1 MQKLRPLPLGSQT
14 FSYIVEKNAVYV
26 DKTPYLYE
34 LISGTVNKYF
44 LSRPRRFG
52 KSLTISTF
60 KALFSGQRDLF
71 KDLYI
76 TKETDYDFPVFP
88 VLHFDFSEI
97 GHQTST
103 ELSRILKQHI
113 EMYAANYGHSI
124 QDSETLAESWG
135 QLMAFFKGKNKKAVI
150 LIDEYDKPIL
160 DHITNL
166 PIAKENRDVLKSF
179 YEIIKAND
187 ESLRFVFITGITKF
201 SQMNIFSGMNNLRD
215 ISLDTGYAAIC
226 GYTQD
231 ELETSFHPHLTQ
243 FSEAKNTT
251 LPALLTKIKTWY
263 NGFRFT
269 EASVTLYNP
278 FSTLLLLDSQQFQ
291 YHWFATGTPT
301 YLMQLFQQLNVDVE
315 NIPNQISI
323 NDTAS
328 YDIDNFQVNLPVLLF
343 QTGYQTI
350 THVAESGL
358 ITLDY
363 PNLEVREAFTQK
375 LLQTLVAS
383 PTSPEVTIITLRDAL
398 HQNNLAE
405 VFRIITLFFAKIPY
419 DIQESTEPYYQS
431 LFYLIFTVI
440 GTRIRAEVRTHK
452 GRIDALIETAT
463 HVYVFEFKL
472 LRNVALGATP
482 QAGAFSKGLR
492 PLESRSED
500 PNGDPLES
508 HSEQA
513 PEHPLESREGGAQQI
528 HWKSHSENTNGSPLE
543 PHTQHALAAAMAQ
556 IDSKDYTLSFQ
567 DRGKTIVKVAAVF
580 SVSERNIVAWTHI

>member
-1 MQKLRPLPLGSQT
+1 MKKRRPLPLGSQT
-14 FSYIVEKNAVYV
+14 FSYIIEKEAIYV
-26 DKTPYLYE
+26 DKTPYLYD

-52 KSLTISTF
+52 KSLTISTL
-60 KALFSGQRDLF
+60 KALFSGQKELF

-76 TKETDYDFPVFP
+76 TKETDYDFPSFP

-97 GHQTST
+97 GHQTSA

-113 EMYAANYGHSI
+113 EVYAANHGHII
-124 QDSETLAESWG
+124 QNSETLAESWG
-135 QLMAFFKGKNKKAVI
+135 QLMAFFKGKSQKIVI

-166 PIAKENRDVLKSF
+166 PIAKENRDALKSF

-215 ISLDTGYAAIC
+215 ISLDAAYAAIC
-226 GYTQD
+226 GYTQT
-231 ELETSFHPHLTQ
+231 ELETSFASHLIQ
-243 FSEAKNTT
+243 FAEAKNMTT
-251 LPALLTKIKTWY
+251 LALLDKIKTWY

-269 EASVTLYNP
+269 EVSVTLYNP

-291 YHWFATGTPT
+291 YHWFSTGTPT
-301 YLMQLFQQLNVDVE
+301 YLMQLFQQLNVDVQ

-343 QTGYQTI
+343 QTGYLTI
-350 THVAESGL
+350 IDVAESGL

-375 LLQTLVAS
+375 LLQTLVLS

-398 HQNNLAE
+398 YQNNLTE
-405 VFRIITLFFAKIPY
+405 IFRIMTLFFAKIPY
-419 DIQESTEPYYQS
+419 DIQEATEKYYQS

-440 GTRIRAEVRTHK
+440 GTRIRVEVRTHN

-472 LRNVALGATP
+472 LRRLALGASP
-482 QAGAFSKGLR
+482 QDGNISQPMSSALSVADVSVEGS
-492 PLESRSED
+492 
-500 PNGDPLES
+500 PLES
-508 HSEQA
+508 HVATTS
-513 PEHPLESREGGAQQI
+513 PEEKTRSAAAQR
-528 HWKSHSENTNGSPLE
+528 
-543 PHTQHALAAAMAQ
+543 ALAEAMAQ
-556 IDSKDYTLSFQ
+556 INSKDYTLSFQ
-567 DRGKTIVKVAAVF
+567 DSGKTIVKVAAVF
-580 SVSERNIVAWTHI
+580 SVQERNILAWTQV

>member
-1 MQKLRPLPLGSQT
+1 MKKRPPLPLGSQT
-14 FSYIVEKNAVYV
+14 FSYIIEKEAIYV
-26 DKTPYLYE
+26 DKTPYLYD

-52 KSLTISTF
+52 KSLTISTL
-60 KALFSGQRDLF
+60 KALFSGQKELF

-76 TKETDYDFPVFP
+76 TKETDYDFPSFP

-97 GHQTST
+97 GHQTSA

-113 EMYAANYGHSI
+113 EVYAANHGHII
-124 QDSETLAESWG
+124 QNSETLAESWG
-135 QLMAFFKGKNKKAVI
+135 QLMAFFKGKSQKIVI

-187 ESLRFVFITGITKF
+187 ENLRFVFITGITKF

-215 ISLDTGYAAIC
+215 ISLDAAYAAIC
-226 GYTQD
+226 GYTQT
-231 ELETSFHPHLTQ
+231 ELETSFASHLIQ
-243 FSEAKNTT
+243 FAEAKNMTT
-251 LPALLTKIKTWY
+251 PALLDKIKTWY

-291 YHWFATGTPT
+291 YHWFSTGTPT
-301 YLMQLFQQLNVDVE
+301 YLMQLFQQLNVDVQ

-343 QTGYQTI
+343 QTGYLTI
-350 THVAESGL
+350 IDVAESGL

-375 LLQTLVAS
+375 LLQTLVLS

-398 HQNNLAE
+398 YQNNLTE
-405 VFRIITLFFAKIPY
+405 IFRIMTLFFAKIPY
-419 DIQESTEPYYQS
+419 DIQEATEKYYQS

-472 LRNVALGATP
+472 LRNLTLGASP
-482 QAGAFSKGLR
+482 QDGNISQ
-492 PLESRSED
+492 PLSSALSVAEVSVEGS
-500 PNGDPLES
+500 PLES
-508 HSEQA
+508 HVATTS
-513 PEHPLESREGGAQQI
+513 PEEKTRSAAAQR
-528 HWKSHSENTNGSPLE
+528 
-543 PHTQHALAAAMAQ
+543 ALAEAMAQ

-567 DRGKTIVKVAAVF
+567 DSGKTIVKVAAVF
-580 SVSERNIVAWTHI
+580 SVQERNIVAWTQV

>member
-1 MQKLRPLPLGSQT
+1 MTTLKLLPVGSHD
-14 FSYIVEKNAVYV
+14 FPGIIRGNYVYV
-26 DKTPYLYE
+26 DKTKEIYNLLLPG
-34 LISGTVNKYF
+34 IQPGAAGPKYF

-52 KSLTISTF
+52 KSITISTLQ
-60 KALFSGQRDLF
+60 ALFSGQKELF

-76 TKETDYDFPVFP
+76 TKETDYDFPSFP

-97 GHQTST
+97 GHANGQ
-103 ELSRILKQHI
+103 ELERELRHRLIAYASDHSLNFDNVPTMTGVWSRFIHFFRQKQQKI
-113 EMYAANYGHSI
+113 
-124 QDSETLAESWG
+124 
-135 QLMAFFKGKNKKAVI
+135 VI

-160 DHITNL
+160 DHITNI

-215 ISLDTGYAAIC
+215 ISLDAAYASIC
-226 GYTQD
+226 GYTQP
-231 ELETSFHPHLTQ
+231 ELETSFQSHLIQ
-243 FSEAKNTT
+243 FAEAKNTT
-251 LPALLTKIKTWY
+251 APALLSKIKTWY

-278 FSTLLLLDSQQFQ
+278 FSTLLLLESRKFQ

-343 QTGYQTI
+343 QTGYLTI
-350 THVAESGL
+350 IDVAESGL
-358 ITLDY
+358 ITLEY
-363 PNLEVREAFTQK
+363 PNLEVKEAFTQK
-375 LLQTLVAS
+375 LLQTIVLS

-398 HQNNLAE
+398 YQNNLTE
-405 VFRIITLFFAKIPY
+405 IFRIITLFFAKIPY
-419 DIQESTEPYYQS
+419 DIQEATEKYYQS

-452 GRIDALIETAT
+452 GRIDALVETAT

-472 LRNVALGATP
+472 LRNLTLGASP
-482 QAGAFSKGLR
+482 QDGNISRPLSLSLSVAEVSVEGR
-492 PLESRSED
+492 PLESHVATASPE
-500 PNGDPLES
+500 EKTS
-508 HSEQA
+508 SAAA
-513 PEHPLESREGGAQQI
+513 PR
-528 HWKSHSENTNGSPLE
+528 
-543 PHTQHALAAAMAQ
+543 ALAEAMAQ

-567 DRGKTIVKVAAVF
+567 DSGKTIVKVAAVF
-580 SVSERNIVAWTHI
+580 SVQERNIVAWTHV